1 MQSYHD
7 HFRKGHL
14 FLKLMN
20 KTTYTN
26 RSKFKVEAACSRFMS
41 TITRGI
47 IILALCLW
55 TVGAAADPFDR
66 MAFQSFLV
74 DGAQQPITGNKKL
87 LFSIFDAESGGTRR
101 WAEQQSVYVSS
112 GNFSVML
119 GDGTWDTAA
128 GSDRKSLG
136 SIFQEGDCY
145 IQLEIIENNANSILE
160 PRLRL
165 LPSAYSYRAQTA
177 DKLSFDTT
185 SILEVNATGTTA
197 KGTLKVIPASTLNGA
212 LEVTGASTLNG
223 ALEVTGASTLNG
235 TLKVTGTSTL
245 DGALEVTGASTLKGN
260 LTVGD
265 TNTQKN
271 VTVHGNVEAIS
282 PSSFIGHGTTP
293 IGGIIMWSNLN
304 ATAEPP
310 GWAICNG
317 QTKNGVT
324 TPDLTG
330 RFIVGAGTSA
340 LPASNPIKK
349 PDGENYEV
357 NVDKGGLN
365 EVSLTV
371 DQMPSH
377 KHGGKTKKDG
387 AHSHTGNDWWTV
399 GIAGAARFV
408 MGKQNKSGAAT
419 IYSQGSAHEH
429 VLDMDNTGGN
439 AAHENRPPYY
449 ALAYIM
455 RVK

>member
-87 LFSIFDAESGGTRR
+87 LFSIFDAESGGIRR

-145 IQLEIIENNANSILE
+145 IELKIIENDANSILE

-197 KGTLKVIPASTLNGA
+197 KGKLKVVPDAASALSGA

-223 ALEVTGASTLNG
+223 ALEVTGASTL
-235 TLKVTGTSTL
+235 
-245 DGALEVTGASTLKGN
+245 KGD
-260 LTVGD
+260 LTVGQ
-265 TNTQKN
+265 TSANKN

-304 ATAEPP
+304 GTAEPP

-317 QTKNGVT
+317 QEKNGIT

-330 RFIVGAGTSA
+330 RFIVGAGTSTSG
-340 LPASNPIKK
+340 SNNLTTYSVGPGTDGKERVK
-349 PDGENYEV
+349 LTNAQMPRHKHNVTGTLTDNGHKHSYVDYHFTTATDAVGSEDNTTVPDGDLTSRTATTESANS
-357 NVDKGGLN
+357 NITLS
-365 EVSLTV
+365 VSE
-371 DQMPSH
+371 SE
-377 KHGGKTKKDG
+377 
-387 AHSHTGNDWWTV
+387 
-399 GIAGAARFV
+399 AGE
-408 MGKQNKSGAAT
+408 
-419 IYSQGSAHEH
+419 SAY
-429 VLDMDNTGGN
+429 
-439 AAHENRPPYY
+439 HENRPPYY